1 MDKYD
6 MEIQAA
12 VNLPSRQTIN
22 KQILDLEKKINKLK
36 ISGTLDD
43 AAIKKLTD
51 QLKSLKATV
60 TTIDFSPS
68 ALQNLTSQV
77 EKALSSVNVSDAGT
91 KRQTAFWQVSESRSP
106 QKSLIMLRTSVN
118 TVSAYGFHKLFLF

>member
-12 VNLPSRQTIN
+12 ALLPSPQAIN
-22 KQILDLEKKINKLK
+22 KQIRDLEKKINKLK
-36 ISGTLDD
+36 ISGEFDD

-60 TTIDFSPS
+60 TTINFSPS
-68 ALQNLTSQV
+68 ALQSLTSQV

-91 KRQTAFWQVSESRSP
+91 KKADSFLANFGKQITTKVSDYVKNIGKYR
-106 QKSLIMLRTSVN
+106 ISVRI
-118 TVSAYGFHKLFLF
+118 S

>member
-68 ALQNLTSQV
+68 ALQSLTSQV

-91 KRQTAFWQVSESRSP
+91 KKADSFLASFGKQITTKISDYVKNIGKCR
-106 QKSLIMLRTSVN
+106 ISVRI
-118 TVSAYGFHKLFLF
+118 S

>member
-91 KRQTAFWQVSESRSP
+91 KKADSFLASFGKQITTKISDYVKNIGKYR
-106 QKSLIMLRTSVN
+106 ISVRI
-118 TVSAYGFHKLFLF
+118 S

>member
-43 AAIKKLTD
+43 AAIKKLT
-51 QLKSLKATV
+51 V

-68 ALQNLTSQV
+68 ALQSLTSQV

-91 KRQTAFWQVSESRSP
+91 KKADSFLASFGKQITTKISDYVKNIGKCR
-106 QKSLIMLRTSVN
+106 ISVRI
-118 TVSAYGFHKLFLF
+118 S

>member
-1 MDKYD
+1 

-68 ALQNLTSQV
+68 ALQSLTSQV

-91 KRQTAFWQVSESRSP
+91 KKADSFPASFGKQITTKISDYVKNIGKCR
-106 QKSLIMLRTSVN
+106 ISVRI
-118 TVSAYGFHKLFLF
+118 S

>member
-1 MDKYD
+1 MYKYD

-68 ALQNLTSQV
+68 ALQSLTSQV

-91 KRQTAFWQVSESRSP
+91 KKADSFLASFGKQITTKISDYVKNIGKCR
-106 QKSLIMLRTSVN
+106 ISVRI
-118 TVSAYGFHKLFLF
+118 S

>member
-1 MDKYD
+1 

-91 KRQTAFWQVSESRSP
+91 KKADSFLASFGKQITTKISDYVKNIGKYR
-106 QKSLIMLRTSVN
+106 ISVRI
-118 TVSAYGFHKLFLF
+118 S

>member
-68 ALQNLTSQV
+68 ALQSLTSQV

-91 KRQTAFWQVSESRSP
+91 KKADSFLASFGKQITTKISDYVKNIGKYR
-106 QKSLIMLRTSVN
+106 ISVRI
-118 TVSAYGFHKLFLF
+118 S

>member
-91 KRQTAFWQVSESRSP
+91 KKADSFLASFGKQITTKISDYVKNIGKCR
-106 QKSLIMLRTSVN
+106 ISVRI
-118 TVSAYGFHKLFLF
+118 S